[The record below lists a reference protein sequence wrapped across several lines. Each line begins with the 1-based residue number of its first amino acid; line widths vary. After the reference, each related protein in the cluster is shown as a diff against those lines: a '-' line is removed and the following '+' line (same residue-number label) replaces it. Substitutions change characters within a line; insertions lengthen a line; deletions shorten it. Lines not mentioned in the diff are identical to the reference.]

1 LLILAHSRFGDSLI
15 RLGSRRLGRHE
26 ILLEARDV
34 WLEAYVIGLSREQHA
49 RRTKDSRSGKDS
61 NVTSFPLNLATLV

>member
-1 LLILAHSRFGDSLI
+1 VRDSLV
-15 RLGSRRLGRHE
+15 RLESRRLGRRV

-49 RRTKDSRSGKDS
+49 RRKKDSRSGKDS
-61 NVTSFPLNLATLV
+61 NVTSFPLNLAR